1 MALDKHTHHCSIT
14 ESLPCLGNP
23 LRSTSSS
30 SPEPCRP
37 LSAHYLRGSAV
48 SRRPWGWNCTARSLS
63 PWASSTLPFSPV
75 DLFLISPVS
84 RLQMRTPRHRELRR
98 PVQCRT
104 DGKRQSSDSSPGLP
118 APGDAPGSRAHCG
131 HPGTN
136 HAPPNPSWRP
146 DRGPAAR
153 HPGRERVGL
162 HPTWALR
169 LGHLSQ
175 ATGRDDR
182 GSRPRPL
189 STAPG
194 RSPRLHEEA
203 GIAPGWG
210 DWPGPHRQLPS
221 RAGESPGGSAG
232 RERRSGP
239 PGPAAPQQDA
249 RMPAEAPWQ
258 W

>member
-1 MALDKHTHHCSIT
+1 MQIGFLIFLLSTFFQLHNRMIT
-14 ESLPCLGNP
+14 KLGKAVVLVGSLNSRQLGLP
-23 LRSTSSS
+23 LW
-30 SPEPCRP
+30 
-37 LSAHYLRGSAV
+37 A
-48 SRRPWGWNCTARSLS
+48 GWIV
-63 PWASSTLPFSPV
+63 LPF
-75 DLFLISPVS
+75 
-84 RLQMRTPRHRELRR
+84 HRAGSEVPEAHLE
-98 PVQCRT
+98 PGVGAGLTGRT

-249 RMPAEAPWQ
+249 RMPAEAPVLWPPDLKN
-258 W
+258 